1 MQIAS
6 RKLLWKDGSIP
17 KDKTVLFLNVTP
29 ESMTACIATCAPAV
43 GSESIVIDWGDG
55 TQNEYTHVSNA
66 THTYSRDG
74 EYMVTIS
81 DDVSSFGYV
90 SYNTDIRYRDMI
102 LELANLAPK
111 VTSIEGYGF
120 NNCHKM
126 RGVMNLPSVNYIG
139 GYAFGTTLGITDFIL
154 PSMRSLVQTS
164 FYAGP
169 SPAQMHV
176 DNVER
181 IDRSFFGYYNKNR
194 LKDMY
199 IANRTRDYVK
209 RMSGFPFE
217 ATADT
222 RFHCQDG
229 ILLGN
234 GTYV

>member
-6 RKLLWKDGSIP
+6 RKLLWKDGRIP
-17 KDKTVLFLNVTP
+17 KDKTVLFLNVTAA
-29 ESMTACIATCAPAV
+29 SMTAHIGRCTLAP
-43 GSESIVIDWGDG
+43 GSASITIDWGDK
-55 TQNEYTHVSNA
+55 TVNEYTYVDGA
-66 THTYSRDG
+66 THTYSREG

-81 DDVSSFGYV
+81 DDVQEFGYAGYG
-90 SYNTDIRYRDMI
+90 STEAYNDM
-102 LELANLAPK
+102 LAELANVAPK
-111 VTSIEGYGF
+111 VTSIDSYGF

-126 RGVMNLPSVNYIG
+126 RGVINLPNVTNIG
-139 GYAFGTTLGITDFIL
+139 SYAFGSTLGITDFIL
-154 PSMRSLVQTS
+154 PSMRSLSETS
-164 FYAGP
+164 FYTCP
-169 SPAQMHV
+169 SATRMYV

-181 IDRSFFGYYNKNR
+181 IDREFFGYYNKNR

-209 RMSGFPFE
+209 RMSGFPFA

-234 GTYV
+234 GTYA

>member
-17 KDKTVLFLNVTP
+17 KDKTVLFLNVTAA
-29 ESMTACIATCAPAV
+29 SMTARIGRCTLAP
-43 GSESIVIDWGDG
+43 GSSSITIDWGDR
-55 TQNEYTHVSNA
+55 TSNEYTYVEGA
-66 THTYSRDG
+66 THTYSREG

-81 DDVSSFGYV
+81 DDVQEFGFAGYG
-90 SYNTDIRYRDMI
+90 STEAYNDM
-102 LELANLAPK
+102 LAELANVAPK
-111 VTSIEGYGF
+111 VTSISGYGF

-126 RGVMNLPSVNYIG
+126 RGVINLPNVNYIG

-154 PSMRSLVQTS
+154 PSMRSLVQES

-169 SPAQMHV
+169 SPRQMHV

-181 IDRSFFGYYNKNR
+181 IDSRFFEYYNKNL

-199 IANRTRDYVK
+199 IANRTRDYVR
-209 RMSGFPFE
+209 RMSGFPFA